1 MPMPPS
7 EQPAVG
13 ARLLEE
19 VKALRLDQ
27 DVAEVA
33 EEWVKIVLF
42 RAGSG
47 RYAFYGHN
55 IREILSGNE
64 IYWVPGL
71 PEFLPGLIN
80 VRGDIE
86 SVIDIQCLLGEP
98 RAGAGEPGL
107 IAMAVGKNFRSGIMV
122 DAVED
127 VVDIPVSSIHPPL
140 ITLGEG
146 VGDLVAGQIQLGKSL
161 IPLLDIEKLQGR
173 VTL

>member
-1 MPMPPS
+1 MTPS

-13 ARLLEE
+13 TRLLGE
-19 VKALRLDQ
+19 VKANRLSQ
-27 DVAEVA
+27 DMVEEA

-47 RYAFYGHN
+47 HYAFFGHN

-64 IYWVPGL
+64 IHWVPGL

-98 RAGAGEPGL
+98 RGATGGPGL
-107 IAMAVGKNFRSGIMV
+107 IAMAVGGTFRSGIMV
-122 DAVED
+122 DAIED
-127 VVDIPVSSIHPPL
+127 VLDIPVNSIQPPL
-140 ITLGEG
+140 ITLGAG
-146 VGDLVAGQIQLGKSL
+146 VRDLVAGQIQLGKRL
-161 IPLLDIEKLQGR
+161 IPLLDIGKLQER